1 MIGDRPIERR
11 KLYEQV
17 EDRLRDLIVSGQLKP
32 GDRLP
37 SEHELMER
45 FGVGRPA
52 VREALLTLERQGFLR
67 LRSGSPAE
75 VTRPSPAVVLR
86 ELTTSVRSFMAD
98 QAGMRN
104 LQAARQL
111 IECAIVR
118 EVART
123 RTAKDVARIG
133 DALAVQEASLGNDV
147 AFENA
152 DVAFHAAIVRSLN
165 NPIFESTQLALST
178 WLLDQRRTTLKR
190 RGRDR
195 LALDEHRAV
204 FKAIENGKPEEAEA
218 AMTFHL
224 ERTVA
229 FYWAAVEEKG
239 KREQPCVVSVRNTN
253 TANGEG

>member
-32 GDRLP
+32 GDCLP

-123 RTAKDVARIG
+123 RTAKDVAR
-133 DALAVQEASLGNDV
+133 AC
-147 AFENA
+147 
-152 DVAFHAAIVRSLN
+152 
-165 NPIFESTQLALST
+165 
-178 WLLDQRRTTLKR
+178 
-190 RGRDR
+190 
-195 LALDEHRAV
+195 
-204 FKAIENGKPEEAEA
+204 
-218 AMTFHL
+218 
-224 ERTVA
+224 
-229 FYWAAVEEKG
+229 
-239 KREQPCVVSVRNTN
+239 CV
-253 TANGEG
+253 